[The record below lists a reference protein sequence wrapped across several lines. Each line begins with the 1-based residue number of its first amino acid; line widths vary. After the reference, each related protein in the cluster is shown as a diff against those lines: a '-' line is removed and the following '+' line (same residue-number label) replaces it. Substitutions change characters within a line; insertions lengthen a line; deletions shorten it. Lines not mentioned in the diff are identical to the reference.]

1 MFLEFASYLS
11 SGITGVTED
20 IFVHKLATM
29 GCKSAIKGNQRL
41 TVPEVEHLLKEL
53 LSLDNPYT
61 CPHGRPTIIRISKE
75 EMDKRFRR
83 IVE

>member
-1 MFLEFASYLS
+1 
-11 SGITGVTED
+11 
-20 IFVHKLATM
+20 M
-29 GCKSAIKGNQRL
+29 GCKSAIKGNQRI
-41 TVPEVEHLLKEL
+41 TVPEVEQLLREL
-53 LSLDNPYT
+53 LTLENPYT